1 MGTAFAMQILS
12 LEIKKKYFTAENGNK
27 IIWVGYLGIYLSRS
41 GSFLQAKRHLVDQAN
56 NSLFALQRKI
66 RILNLPLDMQIYLFD
81 KVIKPILLYSSE
93 IWGYGNLDIIE
104 RCQLKFY
111 KQILNLK
118 KSTPTFMVYGE
129 LGTFPLFVDIQCRM
143 VSFWAKLRDG
153 HNEIASTIYDIV
165 YRLREQGKLKAKWID
180 HVQHLINS
188 NGFGH
193 VWNSPDDINMKWF
206 IAAFK
211 QKNS

>member
-1 MGTAFAMQILS
+1 
-12 LEIKKKYFTAENGNK
+12 
-27 IIWVGYLGIYLSRS
+27 
-41 GSFLQAKRHLVDQAN
+41 
-56 NSLFALQRKI
+56 
-66 RILNLPLDMQIYLFD
+66 MQIYLFD

-143 VSFWAKLRDG
+143 VSFWAELRDG

-165 YRLREQGKLKAKWID
+165 YRLREQGKLKSKWID

-193 VWNSPDDINMKWF
+193 VWNSPDEINMKWF

-211 QKNS
+211 ARSTQLRRAINNVRCEGRNVMNKNATFALVNTLTCRFIH